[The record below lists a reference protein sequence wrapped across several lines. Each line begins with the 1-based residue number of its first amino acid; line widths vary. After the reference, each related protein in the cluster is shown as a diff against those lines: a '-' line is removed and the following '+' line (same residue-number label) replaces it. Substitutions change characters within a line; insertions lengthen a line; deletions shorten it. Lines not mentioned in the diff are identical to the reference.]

1 MRYRVFAQACW
12 IQEGYPVETLAE
24 YRDLDK
30 LRGIV
35 THTDRE
41 QVTSL
46 PEAIRACRKGR
57 LTQDDLTAKAGIAQS
72 TLSQWENGKSAPDA
86 LQLRM
91 IEAACE
97 RPAGWI
103 SVQAGLLDTPTSVAE
118 AVAMAPELDDGQ
130 RRIIMD
136 VYRGFTDP
144 QS

>member
-1 MRYRVFAQACW
+1 
-12 IQEGYPVETLAE
+12 VETLAE
-24 YRDLDK
+24 YRDLDM
-30 LRGIV
+30 LRDIV

-57 LTQDDLTAKAGIAQS
+57 LTQDDLMAKAGIAQS
-72 TLSQWENGKSAPDA
+72 TLSQWETGKSTPDA
-86 LQLRM
+86 LQLRA

-103 SVQAGLLDTPTSVAE
+103 SVRAGLFEMPTSVTE
-118 AVAMAPELDDGQ
+118 AIAMAPELEDGQ

-136 VYRGFTDP
+136 VYRGFTNP
-144 QS
+144 QA